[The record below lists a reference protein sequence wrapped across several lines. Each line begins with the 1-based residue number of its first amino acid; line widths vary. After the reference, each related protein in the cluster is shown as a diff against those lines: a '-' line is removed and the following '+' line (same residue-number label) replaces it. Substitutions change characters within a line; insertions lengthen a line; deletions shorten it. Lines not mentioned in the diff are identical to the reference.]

1 MRERPGALARAIAQD
16 PCHRQ
21 GGVVIEDRS
30 RNPAE
35 EGEGADM
42 AVQEGLR
49 RLPGIGLDEPDIG
62 MGQDQAEEGDLLAPS
77 LQLHHRLAEVD
88 LGMARRMVQRNE
100 GLARRLPAGTHIVL
114 HDPDRVKTLCGGD
127 RGLGHHDLRRSH
139 VIWRF
144 GAGSPAEGVPGLRGS
159 MCGARFWSDSRL
171 MPSRRRSRRE
181 HLPARSRGGCCKP
194 AP

>member
-1 MRERPGALARAIAQD
+1 MRERPGAATGAVAQD
-16 PCHRQ
+16 PRHRQ
-21 GGVVIEDRS
+21 RRVVVEDQPGD
-30 RNPAE
+30 PAE

-42 AVQEGLR
+42 PIQEGLR
-49 RLPGIGLDEPDIG
+49 RLPGIGLHEPDIG
-62 MGQDQAEEGDLLAPS
+62 MGQDQAEEGDLLALPP
-77 LQLHHRLAEVD
+77 QLHHRLAEVD

-100 GLARRLPAGTHIVL
+100 GLPRRLLPGTDIVL
-114 HDPDRVKTLCGGD
+114 HHPDRVKTLGGGD

-144 GAGSPAEGVPGLRGS
+144 GAGSPAEGAPGLRGS
-159 MCGARFWSDSRL
+159 MCGARFWPDSRL
-171 MPSRRRSRRE
+171 TPSRRRSRRE